1 MSYKNQTRISSLAQE
16 KRVPLYK
23 CKIHFLKIWLPQ
35 FSIFFICLVI
45 SMTINNTYS
54 GQGFKQKATLPCRD
68 KSLDT
73 AEYLVLIPKW
83 PSKSINVLYLYLQ
96 SGLRINKYFTFLLY
110 NLHSRWRATN
120 VTFSLDLALP

>member
-1 MSYKNQTRISSLAQE
+1 MIAT
-16 KRVPLYK
+16 
-23 CKIHFLKIWLPQ
+23 
-35 FSIFFICLVI
+35 IFNLFICLVI

-54 GQGFKQKATLPCRD
+54 GQGFKQKETLPCRD

-110 NLHSRWRATN
+110 NLHSR
-120 VTFSLDLALP
+120 